1 MLTRPALGL
10 LFHSFLN
17 QQSDWLSNDSF
28 SEVIILLMLGTIM
41 HGLSFL
47 RRFSSKSIPIHLSN
61 ASVDTTKLHDV
72 NQRLHEKLG
81 PIYKEKLGPDVEA
94 VWIAD
99 PR

>member
-1 MLTRPALGL
+1 M
-10 LFHSFLN
+10 
-17 QQSDWLSNDSF
+17 SNDSF
-28 SEVIILLMLGTIM
+28 SEVINLLILGTKVILSLVGTIM
-41 HGLSFL
+41 YGLSLL

-61 ASVDTTKLHDV
+61 APVDTTKLHDV
-72 NQRLHEKLG
+72 NQRLHGKLG

>member
-1 MLTRPALGL
+1 M
-10 LFHSFLN
+10 
-17 QQSDWLSNDSF
+17 SNDSF
-28 SEVIILLMLGTIM
+28 SEVIILLILGTKVILSLVGTIM
-41 HGLSFL
+41 YGLSLL
-47 RRFSSKSIPIHLSN
+47 RRFSSKSIPIHLSI
-61 ASVDTTKLHDV
+61 APVDTTKLHDV

>member
-1 MLTRPALGL
+1 
-10 LFHSFLN
+10 
-17 QQSDWLSNDSF
+17 
-28 SEVIILLMLGTIM
+28 MLGTIM